1 MAQRGHGPRY
11 IPKRKPHPVGWGI
24 LFGAGDEESAEAPPA
39 ADEARRFRGS
49 VPAVGDDSRRQ
60 PADTTVSAE
69 AHAKKNTTL
78 SGGVLE
84 RATRLELATSTL
96 ARSRSTR

>member
-1 MAQRGHGPRY
+1 M
-11 IPKRKPHPVGWGI
+11 VF
-24 LFGAGDEESAEAPPA
+24 LFGAGDEESTEAPPA

-49 VPAVGDDSRRQ
+49 VPAVGGGSRCQ

-69 AHAKKNTTL
+69 AHAKKHHPK
-78 SGGVLE
+78 GGVLE